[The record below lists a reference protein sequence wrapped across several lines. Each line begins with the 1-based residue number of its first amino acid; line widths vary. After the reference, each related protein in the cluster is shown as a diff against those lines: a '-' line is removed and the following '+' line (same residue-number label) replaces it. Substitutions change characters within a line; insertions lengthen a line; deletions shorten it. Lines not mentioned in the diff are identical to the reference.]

1 MKELERQYDLDIHW
15 RLYELRPAGAPPIP
29 PAYMAQIE
37 QGRVIFKQRAQAD
50 YGVTIN
56 SGPFG
61 FNSRPALILEKY
73 AQAHGQG
80 RAYHHWVERAYWL
93 EARDISRLDVL
104 AEALKAVGLET
115 HDLDTIFADP
125 VYEQQVDQDIALA
138 YQIGI
143 QGVPAAIFAERYLVP
158 GAQPVDVFKQVIERV
173 LANRTEDRPF

>member
-1 MKELERQYDLDIHW
+1 MKELEQQYDLDIHW
-15 RLYELRPAGAPPIP
+15 RSYELRPAGSPPIP

-173 LANRTEDRPF
+173 LANRTEDRPC